1 MFAGRATLPHPK
13 KKDFGPPITGAA
25 LWLSAAGVLLALG
38 GAAWFVHEARLAAR
52 LVRSDPKAIAG
63 DAQLL
68 RVGAARGGVVYRDQ
82 CASCHGLQGKGDP
95 AMGVPDL
102 TDADWLF
109 GEGRVSD
116 IEKVVAYGIRA
127 PNPRSWSLAV
137 MPAYGQAVP
146 SAKEGVPPLTP
157 GEIAAVTDYLLVL
170 GGQPADPES
179 ARHGAQIYGG
189 KGGCYDCHTD
199 DAKGDRAIGAP
210 NLTDSTWLYG
220 DGSRAAITY
229 SITHGRQGVSPAWS
243 GRLSPLDLR
252 EVSLYVYALSHGAI
266 MNEAR

>member
-1 MFAGRATLPHPK
+1 LPRPK
-13 KKDFGPPITGAA
+13 KKGFGPPIRSAA

-38 GAAWFVHEARLAAR
+38 GAARFVHEARVAAQ
-52 LVRSDPKAIAG
+52 LLRSDPEAIAG

-68 RVGAARGGVVYRDQ
+68 RAGAARGGAVYRDH
-82 CASCHGLQGKGDP
+82 CASCHGLEGKGDP
-95 AMGVPDL
+95 VLGVPDL

-116 IEKVVAYGIRA
+116 IEKVVTYGIRA

-146 SAKEGVPPLTP
+146 SASESVPPLKP
-157 GEIAAVTDYLLVL
+157 GEILAVTDYLLML
-170 GGQPADPES
+170 GGQAADPES
-179 ARHGAQIYGG
+179 ARHGAQIYSGN
-189 KGGCYDCHTD
+189 GGCYDCHTD